1 MLDELKKL
9 VTRIFFWG
17 WYSAPRLQL
26 VYFFVTDPNTKALI
40 MKIYDYEG
48 FPNPARVRIALS
60 EKGATDKI
68 QFVHVDVMKGEHR
81 LPAFVSKNPSASVPV
96 LELDDGTFISE
107 CSAITE
113 YIDHAFE
120 GISLTGTT
128 AAADMVGGD
137 G

>member
-1 MLDELKKL
+1 MHSGSL
-9 VTRIFFWG
+9 T
-17 WYSAPRLQL
+17 AAARLHRQRQHRHRRHTQASRSG
-26 VYFFVTDPNTKALI
+26 Y
-40 MKIYDYEG
+40 
-48 FPNPARVRIALS
+48 VRIALS

-113 YIDHAFE
+113 HIDHAFD

-128 AAADMVGGD
+128 AKERAVIHMM
-137 G
+137 